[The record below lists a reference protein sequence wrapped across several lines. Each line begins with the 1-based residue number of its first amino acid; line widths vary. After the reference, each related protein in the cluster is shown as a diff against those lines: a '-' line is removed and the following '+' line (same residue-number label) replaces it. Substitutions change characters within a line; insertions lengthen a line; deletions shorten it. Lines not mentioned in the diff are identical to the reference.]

1 MLSTEELY
9 FPLYDLGGT
18 PWDHTNYTRP
28 SQPKAQAPQHA
39 FASTTTSAWRRW
51 DPAEHL
57 SEWATPQLVIHSSK
71 DYRICISEGLAA
83 FNVLQARG
91 VESQLLTFPDENHF
105 VLKPENSLVWH
116 KTVLNWI
123 RKYVGMKPFV
133 EEEDGG
139 VEFLGGVRREGEVEE
154 MDGQGRVET

>member
-18 PWDHTNYTRP
+18 PWDHTHYSRP
-28 SQPKAQAPQHA
+28 NHPHE
-39 FASTTTSAWRRW
+39 STTSSAWRRW

-57 SEWATPQLVIHSSK
+57 SNWATPQLVIHSSK

-91 VESQLLTFPDENHF
+91 VESQLLSFPDENHF

-123 RKYVGMKPFV
+123 RKHAGMESFV
-133 EEEDGG
+133 DEDIGG
-139 VEFLGGVRREGEVEE
+139 KEYYGGVRKEGGIEDME
-154 MDGQGRVET
+154 GQGRAET

>member
-18 PWDHTNYTRP
+18 PWDHTDFSRP
-28 SQPKAQAPQHA
+28 GDNNSTKNTN
-39 FASTTTSAWRRW
+39 TTTSNPPQPQLHPFNATSPSTWRRW
-51 DPAEHL
+51 DPSEHL
-57 SEWATPQLVIHSSK
+57 SHWATPQLVIHSSK

-91 VESQLLTFPDENHF
+91 VESAFLTFPDENHW
-105 VLKPENSLVWH
+105 VLKAENSLVWH

-123 RKYVGMKPFV
+123 RKYVGM
-133 EEEDGG
+133 EALIE
-139 VEFLGGVRREGEVEE
+139 
-154 MDGQGRVET
+154 